1 MSTVANSSTRTLRLA
16 VVNASHLVD
25 EIGDSGAEV
34 ITGDSIRTSAQLVRN
49 ELNSGERIDAIIVGD
64 KPETGLRGWV
74 SYVRQYV
81 PTVVVKSFDGID
93 DVDVPQVKLPRAL
106 DEVLQVAGADVN
118 SDTDAILGVDPTAPK
133 PVRPESSIPVARPSA
148 PAAQATEPEPESV
161 PEAGQPRPM
170 PEDHEP
176 EPEAPAGMVEI
187 SDDPV
192 IEQPTDE
199 TETAMQYEPEP
210 PTTEMPSVPDD
221 PPEVDR
227 SQFDRQAQNDQQW
240 SNAPQN
246 PPPNQGGS
254 IPAQWPGQQGGSL
267 PQQWPDQPQ
276 QTQPPQQAPQ
286 GWPGTPPPPSRP
298 PQMPQQWQNQRPPQN
313 GPTPDQWPMNGGG
326 SIPAQWPNHPPQQN
340 VPQQAPQ
347 GWPGQ
352 QGQAPQQWQNPP
364 EQQNVPNPGQ
374 WPSQPPQQW
383 QNQPDYRSAPPGQG
397 YNQSQPVPQPAPVR
411 QQAPQRPPARDDDMF
426 FSASR
431 AQSHAPIVIVGARK
445 GGVGKTSTSLG
456 IAQRGAECGLKTVLI
471 DANMGQGGSVS
482 VRLRIHKERHLP
494 TIYDAALSNNPRR
507 SFLMP
512 DEINE
517 VRNRLD
523 NLDDVA
529 FSLVQAPTSQTSSRE
544 VVTNNIYLEVIRY
557 AQRHADLVVV
567 DTQIIE
573 SEAHRPDSLFW
584 DKLVPLI
591 RNNEAWLVCVTE
603 DDRESVKN
611 TLETCR
617 ELSEGKQIS
626 RSHILT
632 IFNLFDPG
640 IVNTQSANKT
650 LKAHSVPV
658 GIIDRIDSIKK
669 RFSAGYTPTSIP
681 EFIPVLNNV
690 LRHVTGD
697 SQTFPRHEA
706 VIERDDP
713 TPQNRP
719 QKKKPGFF
727 ARLFGRK

>member
-1 MSTVANSSTRTLRLA
+1 MSTVANSSTRILRLA
-16 VVNASHLVD
+16 VVNASHLVG
-25 EIGDSGAEV
+25 EISDSGAEV
-34 ITGDSIRTSAQLVRN
+34 ITSDSMRTAAQLVRK

-64 KPETGLRGWV
+64 APAMGLRGWIT
-74 SYVRQYV
+74 YVRQYV
-81 PTVVVKSFDGID
+81 PTVVVKSFDGVD
-93 DVDVPQVKLPRAL
+93 DVEVPQVKLPRAL
-106 DEVLQVAGADVN
+106 DEVLQIAGADVD
-118 SDTDAILGVDPTAPK
+118 SDTDAILSVDPAAPK
-133 PVRPESSIPVARPSA
+133 PVQPESSIPVARPSA
-148 PAAQATEPEPESV
+148 PSPQVMEAEPEDEPEVS
-161 PEAGQPRPM
+161 EPRPM

-187 SDDPV
+187 PDDPATD
-192 IEQPTDE
+192 QPSNDNSPDE

-210 PTTEMPSVPDD
+210 PTTEMPHIPES
-221 PPEVDR
+221 PPQVDR
-227 SQFDRQAQNDQQW
+227 SQFDDQARQPRQTPEPPQ
-240 SNAPQN
+240 NAPGQWAN
-246 PPPNQGGS
+246 PPQDQGGS
-254 IPAQWPGQQGGSL
+254 IPQQWPGQPPQTQTPQGWPAQPSQPPQNAPGQWTNPPQTQHQSEPAPQQWPGGPNFPQPVQP
-267 PQQWPDQPQ
+267 PQQWPDQ
-276 QTQPPQQAPQ
+276 TAYR
-286 GWPGTPPPPSRP
+286 PS
-298 PQMPQQWQNQRPPQN
+298 
-313 GPTPDQWPMNGGG
+313 
-326 SIPAQWPNHPPQQN
+326 
-340 VPQQAPQ
+340 
-347 GWPGQ
+347 
-352 QGQAPQQWQNPP
+352 
-364 EQQNVPNPGQ
+364 
-374 WPSQPPQQW
+374 
-383 QNQPDYRSAPPGQG
+383 PPGQG
-397 YNQSQPVPQPAPVR
+397 YNQSQPVPQPAPMR
-411 QQAPQRPPARDDDMF
+411 PQQAPQRPPAREDDMF

-431 AQSHAPIVIVGARK
+431 AQSHAPIIVVGARK

-456 IAQRGAECGLKTVLI
+456 IAQRGAECGLKVVLV

-482 VRLRIHKERHLP
+482 VRLRIHKAGNLP
-494 TIYDAALSNNPRR
+494 TIYDAAMSNNPRR
-507 SFLMP
+507 SFIMP
-512 DEINE
+512 EEVNE
-517 VRNRLD
+517 VRNQLD

-544 VVTNNIYLEVIRY
+544 IVTNAAYLEVIRY

-573 SEAHRPDSLFW
+573 AEAHRPDSLFW

-617 ELSEGKQIS
+617 ELSEGKQIP

-640 IVNTQSANKT
+640 IVNTKSANRT

-697 SQTFPRHEA
+697 SQMFPRHEA
-706 VIERDDP
+706 VIEREDP
-713 TPQNRP
+713 TPQNVK
-719 QKKKPGFF
+719 KKKPEFF